1 MKKNFMGFVFICSC
15 LLAGWLLLPQHA
27 YADPPENVALN
38 YNIKT
43 QTLTVTITHKSSFTG
58 FHYVK
63 QVEIKKNNEHAGK
76 NDYYTSQPGKVSF
89 VYTYNVPAAVND
101 ILEVTASCNIQGKK
115 TATLK
120 IEQQKD

>member
-1 MKKNFMGFVFICSC
+1 MKKIFMGFVFICSC
-15 LLAGWLLLPQHA
+15 LLSVCLLLPQHA
-27 YADPPENVALN
+27 YADPPKDIVLN

-43 QTLTVTITHKSSFTG
+43 QILTVAITHKSSFTG

-63 QVEIKKNNEHAGK
+63 QVEIKKSNEPAGK
-76 NDYYTSQPGKVSF
+76 NDYYTSQPGKVNF

-115 TATLK
+115 TVTLK
-120 IEQQKD
+120 IEQEKD